1 MKRLLAPMIVAI
13 ACWGCAMSTGP
24 AERSAGGPAAPP
36 PGRGA
41 PQPVSVETTTNGNVN
56 PQYAERLKRI
66 LPPLLA
72 VMDHAEKASQIKVGI
87 MNDDSINAA
96 NAGNGQFFVTKGLMD
111 KANDEQLQA
120 VLAHETAHED
130 LGHVAKAQTLG
141 AGLNV
146 AGALLANLFPITGA
160 IAPIAGTLVERA
172 YSRSEEYAADAHG
185 VELLRRLQRPNPAQQ
200 MMHTLQW
207 IEEQSGGGGGG
218 GFLAT
223 HPGTPDRIE
232 RLKKLA

>member
-1 MKRLLAPMIVAI
+1 VDPR
-13 ACWGCAMSTGP
+13 
-24 AERSAGGPAAPP
+24 
-36 PGRGA
+36 
-41 PQPVSVETTTNGNVN
+41 
-56 PQYAERLKRI
+56 YAERLKSI

-72 VMDHAEKASQIKVGI
+72 VMNHREQASQIKIGI
-87 MNDDSINAA
+87 MNDPSLNAA
-96 NAGNGQFFVTKGLMD
+96 NAGNGQFFVTKGLLD

-120 VLAHETAHED
+120 VLAHEVAHED

-146 AGALLANLFPITGA
+146 AGALLGNIFPLTGA

-185 VELLRRLQRPNPAQQ
+185 VELLRRLKQPNPAQQ
-200 MMHTLQW
+200 MVSALQW
-207 IEEQSGGGGGG
+207 IEQQSGGGGGG

-232 RLKKLA
+232 RLKKPA